1 MTLNT
6 IIDHTLLK
14 NIATEADIKTL
25 CLEAKKYDFASVC
38 ISPIW
43 VKTAADLLMGT
54 TVKVCTVIGFPHGT
68 TTTATKAFETAD
80 AIGNGAEEVDMVIAL
95 GKLKEGDFPYVEQ
108 DIRAVVRA
116 ADGKAL
122 VKVIIETCDLT
133 EVEKIKACELAR
145 NAGADFVKTSTGFS
159 GGGAT
164 EADVRLM
171 RETVGN
177 SMGVKA
183 SGGIRSK
190 DTAEKM
196 VAAGASRLGTSC
208 SLDIVSK
215 GCIALRCI

>member
-208 SLDIVSK
+208 SLDIVK
-215 GCIALRCI
+215 